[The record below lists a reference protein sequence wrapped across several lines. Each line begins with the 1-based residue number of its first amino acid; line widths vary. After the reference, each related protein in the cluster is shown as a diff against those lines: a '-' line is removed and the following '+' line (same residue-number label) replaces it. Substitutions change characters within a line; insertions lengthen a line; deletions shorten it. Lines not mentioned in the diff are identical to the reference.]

1 MQSFSIRD
9 LRERSGA
16 LSQEIEQGNLALVTR
31 HGHPLFI
38 SLPFSSELLEQG
50 VHITLAV
57 KLFKEGD
64 ISLGKAAKIAKMGK
78 VHFIE
83 YVSKLGLPVVDFDKD
98 ELDSEM
104 DFLREGANN

>member
-16 LSQEIEQGNLALVTR
+16 LSQEVERGNLSVVTR

-38 SLPFSSELLEQG
+38 SVPFSDELLYHG
-50 VHITLAV
+50 VHITLAT

-64 ISLGKAAKIAKMGK
+64 ISLGKAAKIAKMN
-78 VHFIE
+78 IAE
-83 YVSKLGLPVVDFDKD
+83 YSEHVSRLGIPVVDFSEDD
-98 ELDSEM
+98 FEQELAYLNS
-104 DFLREGANN
+104 